1 MGVVLLC
8 FVEAGFGSAGVRE
21 VWAVTDAVAGD
32 VGRFGWAGCCVVC
45 VIRLGLDWAFF
56 RWGVTC
62 EEHVFSGEAG
72 KALLEVD
79 GLGDRD
85 SNITSTRHISRSRV
99 SVKYRLEVGS
109 EGDVF
114 CRRGWG
120 LQGCYEVVSD
130 G

>member
-1 MGVVLLC
+1 MILLG
-8 FVEAGFGSAGVRE
+8 FIEAGFGPAGVRE
-21 VWAVTDAVAGD
+21 VWDVTDAVAGD
-32 VGRFGWAGCCVVC
+32 VSRFSWAGCCVVC

-56 RWGVTC
+56 RWGDTC

-85 SNITSTRHISRSRV
+85 SYITPSRHVIRSRV
-99 SVKYRLEVGS
+99 SVEYRVEVGS
-109 EGDVF
+109 EGNVL
-114 CRRGWG
+114 CRCGWD
-120 LQGCYEVVSD
+120 LQGCDEIFSD

>member
-1 MGVVLLC
+1 M
-8 FVEAGFGSAGVRE
+8 
-21 VWAVTDAVAGD
+21 
-32 VGRFGWAGCCVVC
+32 
-45 VIRLGLDWAFF
+45 
-56 RWGVTC
+56 
-62 EEHVFSGEAG
+62 EHVFSGKAG

-85 SNITSTRHISRSRV
+85 RNITPSGHVIRGRV
-99 SVKYRLEVGS
+99 SVEYRMKVGS

-120 LQGCYEVVSD
+120 LQGCDEFFSD

>member
-1 MGVVLLC
+1 M
-8 FVEAGFGSAGVRE
+8 
-21 VWAVTDAVAGD
+21 
-32 VGRFGWAGCCVVC
+32 
-45 VIRLGLDWAFF
+45 
-56 RWGVTC
+56 
-62 EEHVFSGEAG
+62 FSGEAG
-72 KALLEVD
+72 EALLEVD

-85 SNITSTRHISRSRV
+85 GYITPSRHVGGSRV

>member
-1 MGVVLLC
+1 M
-8 FVEAGFGSAGVRE
+8 
-21 VWAVTDAVAGD
+21 TDAGAGD
-32 VGRFGWAGCCVVC
+32 VGRFGWAGYWDVCVV
-45 VIRLGLDWAFF
+45 RLGLEWVFF
-56 RWGVTC
+56 WWGDTC
-62 EEHVFSGEAG
+62 EEHVLSGEAG

-85 SNITSTRHISRSRV
+85 CNITQSGHIIRSRV

-120 LQGCYEVVSD
+120 LQGRYEVVSN